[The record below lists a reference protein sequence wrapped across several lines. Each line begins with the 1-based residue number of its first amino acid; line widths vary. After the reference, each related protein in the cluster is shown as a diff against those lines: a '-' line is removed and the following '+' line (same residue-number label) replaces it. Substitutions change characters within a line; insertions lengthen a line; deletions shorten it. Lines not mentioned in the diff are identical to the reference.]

1 MTLDENLGLLKNP
14 FAKRSSEQELDFL
27 EDIFYEPNYY
37 RALMDVLSSGDSR
50 FIIGQ
55 RGHGKSSIINKLLDD
70 LEGVNLFT
78 VKIDR
83 FDGIPTKRNETAFI
97 KVILKSIITKLA
109 IYLDKN
115 RAVIKKLDKFEKEKL
130 ALFIRLF
137 FRTLS
142 KNEYSKLYDNVHK
155 VRVKNFFIRQFN
167 KWGIGVANSIAS
179 TAISVTSHVVRESLG
194 FQNIEAKS
202 VYKEYFGSVKEINF
216 DTLDIDKEDCS
227 KQGLKSILDEVLD
240 IIKKIGFT
248 TTVILF
254 DKIDEYQEL
263 NQDISK
269 IVTFT
274 TEIVSDTEL
283 LLNDRFA
290 IGFSLWSEL
299 KSELSGVVRFDKFGS
314 IDVRW
319 TLSDLEPL
327 INKRLRYFSK
337 DKDATVVTLSK
348 LIPNENDRK
357 ELLKIAH
364 KSPRDLITALGDI
377 YQEQSNKNQN
387 VTSFDPNSFS
397 KGLINFCSNYDY
409 ESIYPIKAGR
419 SKEIKAMINKILG
432 VRQIRFAAKQL
443 TDAFN
448 QTPAQSEGQI
458 KIMIGYSL
466 IREDDILGANNVK
479 YYEVIDPKVELLL
492 KRAITKIE

>member
-1 MTLDENLGLLKNP
+1 MTLDESLGLSKNP
-14 FAKRSSEQELDFL
+14 FSKRSSEQELEFL
-27 EDIFYEPNYY
+27 DEIFYEPNYY
-37 RALMDVLSSGDSR
+37 KALMDVLSTGDSR

-70 LEGVNLFT
+70 LETIKLF
-78 VKIDR
+78 VIKIDR
-83 FDGIPTKRNETAFI
+83 FDSIPTKKNETAFI
-97 KVILKSIITKLA
+97 KVILKSLITKLA

-115 RAVIKKLDKFEKEKL
+115 RSSLKKLDKFEKEKL
-130 ALFIRLF
+130 ALFVRLF

-142 KNEYSKLYDNVHK
+142 KNEYSTLYNNVHK
-155 VRVKNFFIRQFN
+155 VKTANLLIRMFN
-167 KWGIGVANSIAS
+167 KWGLGVANSIAS
-179 TAISVTSHVVRESLG
+179 TAISVTSNVVRQSLG
-194 FQNIEAKS
+194 LEKIEAQN

-227 KQGLKSILDEVLD
+227 KQGLKDILDEVLD
-240 IIKKIGFT
+240 IIKKIGFS

-263 NQDISK
+263 NQDINK
-269 IVTFT
+269 IATFT
-274 TEIVSDTEL
+274 SEIVSDTEL

-319 TLSDLEPL
+319 KLSDLEPL
-327 INKRLRYFSK
+327 INKRLKYFSLYK
-337 DKDATVVTLSK
+337 DENVVTLSK
-348 LIPNENDRK
+348 LLPNENDRK
-357 ELLKIAH
+357 ELLYVAH
-364 KSPRDLITALGDI
+364 KSPRDLISALGDI
-377 YQEQSNKNQN
+377 YQEQSNNNQN
-387 VTSFDPNSFS
+387 VTSFDTTSFS
-397 KGLINFCSNYDY
+397 KGLINYCSNYDY
-409 ESIYPIKAGR
+409 DSIYPIKAGR

-432 VRQIRFAAKQL
+432 VRQIRFTAKQL
-443 TDAFN
+443 TDTFN
-448 QTPAQSEGQI
+448 QSPAQSEGQI

-466 IREDDILGANNVK
+466 IQEDDILGANNVK